1 MPLDILAPLTG
12 LDSITRG
19 LLALC
24 LVAVSGLLLGRLRVG
39 AISLGIGGVLFAGIF
54 WGHVGV
60 SVDPEVGHFLRE
72 FGLILFVYTIGI
84 QVGPGFFS
92 ALRRS
97 GLALNG
103 MAATLVALSVLV
115 AAAIHIGFDV
125 PLPTV
130 LGLMSGATTNTP
142 SLGAASQM
150 LTTVGAGPAD
160 LDAPALGY
168 AVAYPFG
175 ILGILVTMLLVRA
188 VLRIRVDQEQAAF
201 EDARQTERQELQTVT
216 VEVANTN
223 LDGVPIKEL
232 PGLEAMEIVI
242 SRIMR
247 DAKVMVAH
255 GEMPVQVGDVM
266 LLVGRPDRLR
276 DMVRI
281 LGRPVDTD
289 LKTVPSEVKWRR
301 VVVTQSGVLGK
312 TIGDLDV
319 LHRHEA
325 VISRVTRTGIE
336 LTPSPRLRLQFGD
349 ICTVIGQP
357 ANLDAVAG
365 LLGNREQ
372 ALQQAQILPIFLG
385 IALGVLLGSL
395 PLAVPGMPAPLKLG
409 LAGGP
414 LLAAILLARLGHL
427 GPFVWFMPP
436 SANHAL
442 REIGIVLFLGI
453 VGLKAGQDFVAI
465 LTEGDGL
472 RWMLFGAL
480 ITLIPLVIVGFIAR
494 LALGMNYLTLCGLLA
509 GGMTDPPALAFA
521 NAIRPSEAPALAYAT
536 VYPLVMVLRILAP
549 QILVLLL
556 WV

>member
-1 MPLDILAPLTG
+1 MDASTLFSG
-12 LDSITRG
+12 LDSVTQG
-19 LLALC
+19 LLVLC
-24 LVAVSGLLLGRLRVG
+24 LVAVTGLLIGRLRLGTV
-39 AISLGIGGVLFAGIF
+39 SLGIGGVLFAGIL
-54 WGHVGV
+54 WGHLGLH
-60 SVDPEVGHFLRE
+60 VDPEVGFFLRE

-92 ALRRS
+92 ALRRA

-103 MAATLVALSVLV
+103 MAAALVALSVLV
-115 AAAIHIGFDV
+115 AAALHLALD
-125 PLPTV
+125 LPIPV
-130 LGLMSGATTNTP
+130 MLGLLSGATTNTP
-142 SLGAASQM
+142 SLGAATQM
-150 LTTVGAGPAD
+150 LTTVGAEAEALTLPG
-160 LDAPALGY
+160 LGY

-175 ILGILVTMLLVRA
+175 ILGILLTMILVRA
-188 VLRIRVDQEQAAF
+188 VLRVKVDREQAAF
-201 EDARQTERQELQTVT
+201 EADRAAQRQTMDTVT
-216 VEVANTN
+216 LEVANPN
-223 LDGVPIKEL
+223 MEGLALGAL
-232 PGLEAMEIVI
+232 PGLEAMGIVC
-242 SRIMR
+242 SRVMR
-247 DAKVMVAH
+247 DGAVQVAH
-255 GEMPVQVGDVM
+255 ANMPVRLGDVL
-266 LLVGRPDRLR
+266 LLVGRPEKLR

-281 LGRPVDTD
+281 LGHRVETD
-289 LKTVPSEVKWRR
+289 LKAVPSEVKWRR
-301 VVVTQSGVLGK
+301 LVVTRSSVLGK

-319 LHRHEA
+319 LQRYDV
-325 VISRVTRTGIE
+325 VISRVTRAGVE
-336 LTPSPRLRLQFGD
+336 LPPSAKLRLQFGD

-357 ANLDAVAG
+357 GNLDAAARVF
-365 LLGNREQ
+365 GNREQ

-385 IALGVLLGSL
+385 IALGVLLGSI
-395 PLAVPGMPAPLKLG
+395 PLMVPGMPAPVKLG

-453 VGLKAGQDFVAI
+453 VGLKAGESFVTI

-472 RWMLFGAL
+472 SWLLYGAI
-480 ITLIPLVIVGFIAR
+480 ITLVPLLIVGFVAR
-494 LALGMNYLTLCGLLA
+494 LALRMNYLTLCGLLA

-549 QILVLLL
+549 QILVLIF

>member
-1 MPLDILAPLTG
+1 MDVFATLAG

-19 LLALC
+19 ILALC
-24 LVAVSGLLLGRLRVG
+24 LVAVTGLLLGRLRLG
-39 AISLGIGGVLFAGIF
+39 AVSLGIGGVLFAGIF
-54 WGHVGV
+54 WGHLGL

-103 MAATLVALSVLV
+103 MAAALVALSVLV
-115 AAAIHIGFDV
+115 AAAIHVGFNI
-125 PLPTV
+125 PLPAV

-142 SLGAASQM
+142 SLGAATQM
-150 LTTVGAGPAD
+150 LTTVGAGPEALD
-160 LDAPALGY
+160 LPGLGY

-175 ILGILVTMLLVRA
+175 ILGILLTMLLVRG
-188 VLRIRVDQEQAAF
+188 VLGIQVDREQVAF
-201 EDARQTERQELQTVT
+201 DDAQRAERQEIQTMT
-216 VEVANTN
+216 VEVANPN
-223 LDGVPIKEL
+223 IDAVPVKEL

-247 DAKVMVAH
+247 DDTVMVAH
-255 GEMPVQVGDVM
+255 GEMPVRVGDVM

-281 LGRPVDTD
+281 LGRQVETD

-301 VVVTQSGVLGK
+301 VVVTRSEVLGK

-319 LHRHEA
+319 LHRNDV

-336 LTPSPRLRLQFGD
+336 LTPGARLRLQFGD

-385 IALGVLLGSL
+385 IALGVVLGSI

-414 LLAAILLARLGHL
+414 LLVAILLARLGHI

-453 VGLKAGQDFVAI
+453 VGLKAGEDFVSI

-472 RWMLFGAL
+472 VWMLLGGV
-480 ITLIPLVIVGFIAR
+480 ITLVPLLIVGFVAR
-494 LALGMNYLTLCGLLA
+494 LALRMNYLTLCGLLA
-509 GGMTDPPALAFA
+509 GSMTDPPALAFA

-549 QILVLLL
+549 QILVLVL